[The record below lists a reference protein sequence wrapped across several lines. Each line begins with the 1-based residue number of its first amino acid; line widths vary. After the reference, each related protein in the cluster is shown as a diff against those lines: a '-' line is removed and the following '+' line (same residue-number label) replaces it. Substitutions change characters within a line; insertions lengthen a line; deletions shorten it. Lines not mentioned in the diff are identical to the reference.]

1 MSDANLANISEG
13 FNYKVLARK
22 YRPSDFNTLI
32 GQGSM
37 VRTLKNAFESGRL
50 AHAFILTGVRG
61 VGKTTTAR
69 IIARALNC
77 VGVDGSGG
85 TTIEPCGKCEPCQA
99 ISEGRLVDVLEMDAA
114 SRTGVDDVR
123 ELIDGVR
130 YKPVSARYKVYII
143 DEVHMLSRN
152 AFNALLKT
160 LEEPPAHVKFIFA
173 TTEIR
178 KVPVTVLS
186 RCQRFDLR
194 RVDIETLSANFKWI
208 AQVEGIPITDAAI
221 ALIARAA
228 DGSVRDGQSLL
239 DQVFATGMKDSQ
251 ELNEGSVREIL
262 GLVSRENSFDLFEFV
277 MSGNIVGA
285 LEQLDNDYANGADP
299 LLILQDLLDVI
310 HWLTRIKVTPQIAD
324 GSSVPEL
331 DAQRGKAITA
341 LTSMAALTR
350 AWQMLLKGLNEA
362 QISSSPIHTAE
373 MILIRLA
380 YLADLPTPVEAIK
393 KMNTETNQEISGT
406 NSSYI
411 KGSGNSPVSKTQS
424 AAILKVEPKSSIE
437 TDGGVITDPE
447 TFDDVVKLA
456 DKMNERILRANLI
469 NNVHLVRFKPGAIVF
484 QPGENMPREFV
495 QELTRFLND
504 ATSRRWV
511 ITVSLDEQGAETYQ
525 QREDAIEVARFEA
538 VTETPF
544 VQSVLEVFPGAE
556 IDAVRDIGDRLDPID
571 MAKPENKD
579 NT

>member
-1 MSDANLANISEG
+1 
-13 FNYKVLARK
+13 
-22 YRPSDFNTLI
+22 
-32 GQGSM
+32 
-37 VRTLKNAFESGRL
+37 
-50 AHAFILTGVRG
+50 
-61 VGKTTTAR
+61 
-69 IIARALNC
+69 
-77 VGVDGSGG
+77 
-85 TTIEPCGKCEPCQA
+85 
-99 ISEGRLVDVLEMDAA
+99 
-114 SRTGVDDVR
+114 
-123 ELIDGVR
+123 
-130 YKPVSARYKVYII
+130 
-143 DEVHMLSRN
+143 
-152 AFNALLKT
+152 
-160 LEEPPAHVKFIFA
+160 
-173 TTEIR
+173 
-178 KVPVTVLS
+178 
-186 RCQRFDLR
+186 
-194 RVDIETLSANFKWI
+194 
-208 AQVEGIPITDAAI
+208 
-221 ALIARAA
+221 
-228 DGSVRDGQSLL
+228 
-239 DQVFATGMKDSQ
+239 
-251 ELNEGSVREIL
+251 
-262 GLVSRENSFDLFEFV
+262 
-277 MSGNIVGA
+277 MSGDIVGA

-362 QISSSPIHTAE
+362 QISSSPVHAAE

-393 KMNTETNQEISGT
+393 KMNTETNQEISET
-406 NSSYI
+406 NSSYT
-411 KGSGNSPVSKTQS
+411 KDSGNSPVSKTQS
-424 AAILKVEPKSSIE
+424 AAILKVEPRSSIE
-437 TDGGVITDPE
+437 TDEGVITDPE

-469 NNVHLVRFKPGAIVF
+469 NNVHLVRFEPGAIVF

-556 IDAVRDIGDRLDPID
+556 IDAVRAIDERFDPID
-571 MAKPENKD
+571 MVKPENKD